1 MCNVWI
7 LVKMTWRVLTTGVC
21 TAVPIEPAC
30 LSVCPAPTLTQPW
43 KNATFKL
50 QGKQYVML
58 TTGAAYLTVCH
69 ADAYDW

>member
-1 MCNVWI
+1 MPSSTYDAKLHIVSR
-7 LVKMTWRVLTTGVC
+7 LSVR
-21 TAVPIEPAC
+21 

-69 ADAYDW
+69 ADAYD